1 MSCMP
6 RTSSR
11 MEMITMDVS
20 SKEITTSVIDRYDN
34 EEIEGTNISENIEQS
49 SYAKDKLYILMGSF
63 QKLLCYSIKTI
74 LENFDNIY
82 GNFLHIYFIIVF
94 EILFY
99 FNYIVHVEYEE
110 IQRVLKSFS
119 DDMKKYFGDIIDLL
133 PDNNQNDILEEICN
147 EIKQK
152 YVNKNNTQLEQSSYN
167 IIWILSI
174 FLIIVTI
181 MHYFIVKDLKKMF
194 SKAREAILFIGFIA
208 IFEYYFFTGIVT
220 KYNVITNEEA
230 SCILYKE
237 LIK

>member
-1 MSCMP
+1 MACIP
-6 RTSSR
+6 RSSSR

-20 SKEITTSVIDRYDN
+20 SREITNNVLDNYNN
-34 EEIEGTNISENIEQS
+34 EELEDANISENADS
-49 SYAKDKLYILMGSF
+49 SSSLKKEIYSLLISC
-63 QKLLCYSIKTI
+63 QKLLCYSIKI
-74 LENFDNIY
+74 ISENFDNIY

-99 FNYIVHVEYEE
+99 FNYIIHIEYKE

-119 DDMKKYFGDIIDLL
+119 NDMKHYFGNIIDLL
-133 PDNNQNDILEEICN
+133 PGNNKNEILEELCN
-147 EIKQK
+147 EIKTK
-152 YVNKNNTQLEQSSYN
+152 YVSKNNTELQQSAYN

-174 FLIIVTI
+174 FLIIFTI

-194 SKAREAILFIGFIA
+194 SKSREAFLFIGFIA

-220 KYNVITNEEA
+220 KYNVMTSEEA
-230 SCILYKE
+230 SCLLYQE

>member
-1 MSCMP
+1 MSCIP

-20 SKEITTSVIDRYDN
+20 SIEVTDNVIDSYDN
-34 EEIEGTNISENIEQS
+34 GEIECANISENIETS
-49 SYAKDKLYILMGSF
+49 SIKNKIYSLLNSG
-63 QKLLCYSIKTI
+63 QKLLCYSIQTI

-99 FNYIVHVEYEE
+99 FNYIVHIEYEE

-119 DDMKKYFGDIIDLL
+119 DDMKKYFGNVIDIF
-133 PDNNQNDILEEICN
+133 PENNQHEILQEICS

-152 YVNKNNTQLEQSSYN
+152 YVNKNNAELEKSAYN
-167 IIWILSI
+167 IIWIVSI
-174 FLIIVTI
+174 FLIILTF
-181 MHYFIVKDLKKMF
+181 MHYLIVKDLKKML
-194 SKAREAILFIGFIA
+194 SKTREAFLFIGFIA

-220 KYNVITNEEA
+220 KYNVMTNEEA

-237 LIK
+237 IIN